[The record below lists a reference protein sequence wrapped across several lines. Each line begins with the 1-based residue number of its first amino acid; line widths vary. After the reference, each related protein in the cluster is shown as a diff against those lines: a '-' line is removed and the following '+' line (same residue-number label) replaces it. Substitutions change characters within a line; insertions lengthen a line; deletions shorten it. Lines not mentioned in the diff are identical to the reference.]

1 LEEIGAMMVNVM
13 DFFNKTLGITRTN
26 NIHLFKVEMV
36 EWNMMSTLMLGNGT
50 LEGIYGT
57 ATHELGHSW
66 FQHVLAS
73 MNQNTLGW
81 MRDLQPMFQI

>member
-36 EWNMMSTLMLGNGT
+36 EWNM
-50 LEGIYGT
+50 
-57 ATHELGHSW
+57 
-66 FQHVLAS
+66 
-73 MNQNTLGW
+73 
-81 MRDLQPMFQI
+81 R

>member
-1 LEEIGAMMVNVM
+1 LEEIGA
-13 DFFNKTLGITRTN
+13 DDGQCDGFSIKLKH
-26 NIHLFKVEMV
+26 IHLFKVEMGM
-36 EWNMMSTLMLGNGT
+36 EYAMSTLMLGNGT

-66 FQHVLAS
+66 FQQ
-73 MNQNTLGW
+73 MNQNIGW